1 MTIIGEKINGAIPSV
16 AQAIASRDEG
26 FIRRLARRQA
36 EAGAEYLDVC
46 AGTRPDLEYDALAW
60 LIGIVQDETEV
71 PLCVDSPDARMI
83 ERVMPLVKDQRGIL
97 NSVSLEGDK
106 CDVLFPLM
114 KGTEWKA
121 VALTCD
127 GGGVSTT
134 VERKVEI
141 ANALVEKAAAFGI
154 GPERLFIDP
163 MVMALSAVND
173 SMLSFMDALRKIKAA
188 HPTVRTT
195 SGLSNISFGMP
206 YRKAVNIGF
215 LTLALY
221 AGMDSAIIDPTNA
234 ETYAAILAAEALVG
248 KDRFMRNYNKAYRAG
263 RIGPKKAEAK

>member
-16 AQAIASRDEG
+16 GQAIAARDEG
-26 FIRRLARRQA
+26 FIRKLARRQA
-36 EAGAEYLDVC
+36 DAGAEYLDVC
-46 AGTRPDLEYDALAW
+46 AGTRPDQEYDALAW
-60 LIGIVQDETEV
+60 LIGIVQSETDV
-71 PLCVDSPDARMI
+71 PLCLDSPDARMI
-83 ERVMPLVKDQRGIL
+83 ERVMPLVKDPRGIL

-114 KGTEWKA
+114 KGTEWKV

-134 VERKVEI
+134 IDRKVAI
-141 ANALVEKAAAFGI
+141 ADELVRKAAAYDI

-173 SMLSFMDALRKIKAA
+173 SMLSFMEALRKIKAA

-263 RIGPKKAEAK
+263 RIGQKKVETK